1 MLTLVAMVKAKP
13 ENRNLVRMKC
23 LCMLEPTR
31 KEEGCVTYDFHD
43 DNDDENIFVFIENWE
58 DEEAL
63 AKHGDSKH
71 LRDFKQGLDDYGA
84 ELIALKLTKAER

>member
-1 MLTLVAMVKAKP
+1 MLTLMAMIKAKS

-31 KEEGCVTYDFHD
+31 KEEGCVNYDFYD

-63 AKHGDSKH
+63 QKHSESEH
-71 LRDFKQGLDDYGA
+71 LKSFLQNLDDHGA
-84 ELIALKLTKAER
+84 ELISLKLTKAER